1 MFLFQWNILNTK
13 IEVSNMVKK
22 LFQKRIDEIMD
33 KFQGKDIIISL
44 NSANFFGQQS
54 RTLQMRGNGVLV
66 LTQKELYFEMWHP
79 KKVLQISTSTISNVE
94 ITKSFLHK
102 SVFRKLLKVIFQ
114 NENGEE
120 DAAAWWVTSLDKWI
134 DKLEKIKN

>member
-1 MFLFQWNILNTK
+1 
-13 IEVSNMVKK
+13 MVKK

-33 KFQGKDIIISL
+33 KFQGKNIIISL
-44 NSANFFGQQS
+44 NNANFFGQQS
-54 RTLQMRGNGVLV
+54 HKSLQMRGNGVLI
-66 LTQKELYFEMWHP
+66 LTQEELYFEMWHP
-79 KKVLQISTSTISNVE
+79 KKVLQIPISAILKIE

-102 SVFRKLLKVIFQ
+102 SVFRKLLKVVFQ

-134 DKLEKIKN
+134 EELEKVRH

>member
-1 MFLFQWNILNTK
+1 
-13 IEVSNMVKK
+13 MVKK

-54 RTLQMRGNGVLV
+54 HKSLQMRGNGVLV